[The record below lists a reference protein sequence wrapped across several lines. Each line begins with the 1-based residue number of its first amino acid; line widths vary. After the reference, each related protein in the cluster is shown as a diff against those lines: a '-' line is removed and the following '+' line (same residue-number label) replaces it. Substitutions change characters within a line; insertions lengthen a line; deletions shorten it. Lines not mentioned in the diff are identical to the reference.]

1 VSEVH
6 RTMNPQITTIA
17 ETRLDAAMQAAYQ
30 REGALRDENAKL
42 REENAHLK
50 ASVAVLQ
57 QENTNLLLRLQEGFK
72 R

>member
-1 VSEVH
+1 VSEEEWIVLS
-6 RTMNPQITTIA
+6 RKM
-17 ETRLDAAMQAAYQ
+17 DAALRASYD

-42 REENAHLK
+42 RYENDHLK
-50 ASVAVLQ
+50 ASVTVLQ